1 MTTLSLVLLM
11 ASAVATPQAPSVD
24 QKTPQSHPQVAA
36 AAQPGQLASMTEQP
50 GAAGRGTDETQGMA
64 PADWNWV
71 EPRHRLE
78 ARFGVW
84 RKPHFSFSEPTNDVH
99 VGSADFAFGF
109 EYLRSVTRDLAIG
122 IGTQTFVRGT
132 GESVEDG
139 DSSSTGYATVAI
151 PFVVRWTFARRLTS
165 WRTIE
170 PYLTAGVGPLIRMN
184 WTAFEFD
191 DDSTGTADGE
201 ATIGGRVGLGLDVH
215 IGSVWTLGAMAG
227 WNFSEKPDSVTG
239 YGRHDRGGEVAVTMG
254 WVFGRESSR
263 HD

>member
-1 MTTLSLVLLM
+1 MIALPFVFLM
-11 ASAVATPQAPSVD
+11 ASAIATPQVLEIS
-24 QKTPQSHPQVAA
+24 QQSSRDHAQLTA
-36 AAQPGQLASMTEQP
+36 AAQSGDLASSTEQP
-50 GAAGRGTDETQGMA
+50 NQTGQRAEEPQMRTPG
-64 PADWNWV
+64 DWSWV

-84 RKPHFSFSEPTNDVH
+84 RKPHFSFSEPTEDVH
-99 VGSADFAFGF
+99 IGSADFAFGF
-109 EYLRSVTRDLAIG
+109 EYLRSVTLDLAVG
-122 IGTQTFVRGT
+122 VGTQAFVRGA

-139 DSSSTGYATVAI
+139 DSWSSGYATIAI
-151 PFVVRWTFARRLTS
+151 PFVVRWNFARRLTN

-191 DDSTGTADGE
+191 DDSTGTADAE